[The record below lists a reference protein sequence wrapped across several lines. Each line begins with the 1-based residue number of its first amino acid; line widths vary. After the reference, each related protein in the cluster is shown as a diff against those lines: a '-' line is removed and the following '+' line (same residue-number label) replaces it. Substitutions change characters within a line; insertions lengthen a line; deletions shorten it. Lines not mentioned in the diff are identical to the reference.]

1 MVKYFSFFSLYLII
15 SGDTI
20 YIPTGALHGA
30 VNTDSDSLSLAY
42 TSNFLDQ
49 EHAAQVL
56 KEWCGD
62 DLDRDSICYM
72 LAKKDITSENGLFKD
87 VLEKL
92 ELFEQEEKELNEE
105 IMSGRVVD
113 GDQKKRINQYKY
125 WPWVLSHEGY
135 CLKNAI
141 DRCPGISDRCDKV
154 DAEPDWVM

>member
-1 MVKYFSFFSLYLII
+1 LYDNDGAVLRPFNAYKNDVIKTEI
-15 SGDTI
+15 LERGANLWGITLEVGDTI

-92 ELFEQEEKELNEE
+92 KLFEQEEKELNEE

-113 GDQKKRINQYKY
+113 GDQKKKNQ
-125 WPWVLSHEGY
+125 S
-135 CLKNAI
+135 I
-141 DRCPGISDRCDKV
+141 
-154 DAEPDWVM
+154 